1 MRTSGKLALGLVLS
15 PVVIGAAAVIFVLT
29 FDWNRAK
36 PYLNDHVSQAIGRAF
51 AINGDLMLT
60 WKKPEGET
68 GWRAYVPWPRL
79 IANDI
84 TVGNPDWTKQRRTAT
99 TGRSTSLAAT
109 ITSHLTGS
117 WNCARLPSARAR
129 WRWMTTSSAST

>member
-1 MRTSGKLALGLVLS
+1 MRTSGKLALGLVIS
-15 PVVIGAAAVIFVLT
+15 PVVIVAAAVIFVLT

-68 GWRAYVPWPRL
+68 GWRAYVP
-79 IANDI
+79 
-84 TVGNPDWTKQRRTAT
+84 
-99 TGRSTSLAAT
+99 
-109 ITSHLTGS
+109 
-117 WNCARLPSARAR
+117 
-129 WRWMTTSSAST
+129 